1 MHKKEKEKLQK
12 RIAQAGI
19 ASRREAERLI
29 EAGRIKVNGRIATL
43 GERVAPNDKIEV
55 DGRVIDAEK
64 LQQAPTEVL
73 LYHKPEG
80 YICSRKDDKGRP
92 IIFEQLPKRHHGR
105 WINVGRLDVNTSGLL
120 LITNNGEL
128 ANRLMHPR
136 YEVEREYAVRVFG
149 TLAPD
154 HLKALKQGIKLEDGI
169 AKFDKITP
177 MAGDAESK
185 NHWYKVVLKEGRN
198 REVRRMFEHLGY
210 TVSRLI
216 RTRYGAFTLPRNL
229 SRGRSQPL
237 TWRQV
242 NMLLRSV
249 GMPEQPRPDLRHALH
264 SRPINKNNK
273 TVKRKKQD

>member
-105 WINVGRLDVNTSGLL
+105 WINVGRLDVIPQACCSSRIMASSPTASCILVMKWKENMRCAFSVHWR
-120 LITNNGEL
+120 LIT
-128 ANRLMHPR
+128 
-136 YEVEREYAVRVFG
+136 
-149 TLAPD
+149 
-154 HLKALKQGIKLEDGI
+154 
-169 AKFDKITP
+169 
-177 MAGDAESK
+177 
-185 NHWYKVVLKEGRN
+185 
-198 REVRRMFEHLGY
+198 
-210 TVSRLI
+210 
-216 RTRYGAFTLPRNL
+216 
-229 SRGRSQPL
+229 
-237 TWRQV
+237 
-242 NMLLRSV
+242 
-249 GMPEQPRPDLRHALH
+249 
-264 SRPINKNNK
+264 
-273 TVKRKKQD
+273 